1 MMVAML
7 REVDLSFMSFKVNLS
22 AAPVAM
28 LSLTLE
34 MLSLE
39 AFFPQLILM
48 T

>member
-1 MMVAML
+1 MMVAIL
-7 REVDLSFMSFKVNLS
+7 REVDLSFMSFKVNLG

-34 MLSLE
+34 MLSFE